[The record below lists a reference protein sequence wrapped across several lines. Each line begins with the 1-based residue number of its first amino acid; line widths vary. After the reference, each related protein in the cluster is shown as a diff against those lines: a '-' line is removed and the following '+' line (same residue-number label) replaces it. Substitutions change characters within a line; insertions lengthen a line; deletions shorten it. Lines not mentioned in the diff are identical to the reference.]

1 MSFAVSSTKQTKR
14 PGSSKNPP
22 PTHDKKKDTAVAK
35 SVSELQ
41 KENDALKYRIEC
53 LEKEFDPKVFE
64 KKSEPQTYALFED
77 ALKSAEETIVKL
89 RNGNSSNENT
99 GELNKAKVEI
109 KELTNK
115 LNQKAKAEET
125 LKLDLQTA
133 QSERDDLKK
142 QLTEARSNINSLNRE
157 KQEKD
162 ITIKTKEEEI
172 KRLRN
177 NILSNLAKF
186 NNKDTEIAS
195 LKKHVEELKTTTNQS
210 SGSIDTKTLQKQL
223 EQNKQEIDR
232 LSSEL
237 GGVNESMEK
246 KINDKDTEIGKKTS
260 EIDGLKNEIADLK
273 KACHDAFVKLETKER
288 ESKKL
293 EEDYKK
299 KINQK
304 EETIDTLRRKNTMEK
319 TTPTGQDD
327 VGDIKQ
333 QLSKATHEID
343 ELKSRL
349 SKMVGEN
356 LTNNNPNITDLSDE
370 NRPTKLAE
378 IYSEMYDNEWTD
390 AFEELEKQGSKELN
404 IISDLLKILQDTLKF
419 CGILAEQYIAN
430 LQKSASKLH
439 EKTSTTNQYQKL
451 HLLKELRKSYAP
463 SLADEVF
470 SLYVKEKN
478 LKFGKTPK
486 VEAYTRSCVKLSWLM
501 SVQDPAVVIDEVKTP
516 SKFDGD
522 RYRAYTQSGTTM
534 EFVVWPTMLLHSGGP
549 ILMKGVAQCK

>member
-195 LKKHVEELKTTTNQS
+195 LKKHVEELKTTTNQR
-210 SGSIDTKTLQKQL
+210 